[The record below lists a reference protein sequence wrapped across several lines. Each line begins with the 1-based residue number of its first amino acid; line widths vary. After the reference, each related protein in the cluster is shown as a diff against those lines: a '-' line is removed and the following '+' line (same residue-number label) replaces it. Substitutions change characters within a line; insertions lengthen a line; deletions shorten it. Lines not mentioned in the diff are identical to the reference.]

1 LGGVSSS
8 PESTSGGGMLT
19 TELFW
24 SIISLDRRL
33 AAGFRRATFF
43 FAGAAFFRAEIFLAG
58 ALFFA
63 APRFAAPLFGAAFL
77 FIATFLFAAAFVLR
91 LGAALRPALRF
102 FAFAIVFSVEVEIS
116 LADKQM
122 RIRDLC

>member
-1 LGGVSSS
+1 
-8 PESTSGGGMLT
+8 MLT

-58 ALFFA
+58 ALF
-63 APRFAAPLFGAAFL
+63 FAAPLFGAAFL